1 MIDEVLIV
9 DLFEAGDALIN
20 GDTGAMERL
29 LPRLKRGESYNDVPM
44 LFYVADSIE
53 SVEFLAAND
62 VDLFQKS
69 DLGGG
74 NLLHRVAL
82 EHDDPVFEWVLAWYR
97 KHNRVDQ
104 ADDHGITV
112 LSMLLKFGHIERVKR
127 LIDNGASLSSAACN
141 GLTPA
146 RQAVIC
152 MEQERDAMAGLEL
165 ILSHGLILGSDELE
179 YLAQT
184 ARAINRPT
192 LARWIEEDLLP
203 AAALQLRK

>member
-1 MIDEVLIV
+1 MMDEVLIV
-9 DLFEAGDALIN
+9 DLFEAGDALVN

-29 LPRLKRGESYNDVPM
+29 LPRLKRSESYNDLPM

-53 SVEFLAAND
+53 CLEFLAANK
-62 VDLFQKS
+62 VDLFQRS
-69 DLGGG
+69 HLGGG

-82 EHDDPVFEWVLAWYR
+82 EHDDSVFEWVLAWYR
-97 KHNRVDQ
+97 KHNSVDQ

-127 LIDNGASLSSAACN
+127 LIDNGASLSSAARN

-152 MEQERDAMAGLEL
+152 MGQERDAMAGLEL
-165 ILSHGLILGSDELE
+165 ILSHGLILGSEELE